1 MKDFAAIVA
10 LSFGACVLVGL
21 LGAIFIHLLR
31 RRSLRYQLLTA
42 ALLPVAAVT
51 ATVLINVWL
60 MFLSPHDSSV
70 ILIALAT
77 AVLLAVL
84 GAWLVMRQIG
94 RGSAE
99 LGAAVERLVAD
110 STSLGA
116 PVVPPGGTVTQIPEE
131 LASVVADLDA
141 TRRMLAET
149 RSRQQAAEDAR
160 RELVSFMS
168 HDLRTPLAGLR
179 ALLEGVEDGVITDVP
194 GALGHMRSTVE
205 RMSHLV
211 DDLFELSRVR
221 GSPRLRQETLVSLS
235 ELIMDVSM
243 ESAGLA
249 RAHEVTLDTR
259 VPSEDRLAVVGSA
272 DDLARAVANLVANA
286 VRHTSSGQ
294 TVRLIGSR
302 AEDGHVCVEVVDGCG
317 GIPEESLDRVFD
329 VGWRGDASR
338 SADDG
343 AGLGLAITRGV
354 VESHD
359 GRIEVRNVTGGC
371 RFAVELPEPGR
382 QDASA

>member
-1 MKDFAAIVA
+1 MKDFATIVA

-21 LGAIFIHLLR
+21 LGAAFIHLLR
-31 RRSLRYQLLTA
+31 RRSLRYQLITA

-99 LGAAVERLVAD
+99 LGAAVERLVED
-110 STSLGA
+110 STLSA
-116 PVVPPGGTVTQIPEE
+116 PVVPHGATVTQIPQE
-131 LASVVADLDA
+131 LASVLTDLDA
-141 TRRMLAET
+141 TRRTLAET
-149 RSRQQAAEDAR
+149 RSRQRAAEDAR

-179 ALLEGVEDGVITDVP
+179 ALLEGLEDGVITDVP
-194 GALGHMRSTVE
+194 GAIGHMRATVD

-211 DDLFELSRVR
+211 DDLFELSRVH
-221 GSPRLRQETLVSLS
+221 GSRCLRQETLVSLS

-243 ESAGLA
+243 ESAALA
-249 RAHEVTLDTR
+249 RAHDVTLDAQ

-272 DDLARAVANLVANA
+272 DDLARVVANLVANA

-294 TVRLIGSR
+294 SVRLIGSR
-302 AEDGHVCVEVVDGCG
+302 AEDGHVRVEVVDGCG
-317 GIPEESLDRVFD
+317 GIPEESLGRVFD

-338 SADDG
+338 SGDDG
-343 AGLGLAITRGV
+343 AGLGLAIARGV

-359 GRIEVRNVTGGC
+359 GRIEVRNVSGGC

-382 QDASA
+382 QDARA